1 LRSLASEIAS
11 AIVGIFQQRYVKRHG
26 IAATD
31 TVPFW
36 WMALVV
42 SVVAYLVAGVIFAII
57 TALASGERVR

>member
-1 LRSLASEIAS
+1 VCGPLNKL
-11 AIVGIFQQRYVKRHG
+11 
-26 IAATD
+26 
-31 TVPFW
+31 PFW